1 MMMREHEISDVTP
14 EDETTSMYQCRCRAA
29 DPDSDADDHWKNV
42 RIEEVDAIASSTIH
56 KLLENH
62 SKVAVTVNLKES
74 ALKNLC
80 YDG

>member
-42 RIEEVDAIASSTIH
+42 RRYRRGGRHCEFNNSQATGESFEGRCDGESERVCLK
-56 KLLENH
+56 KLML
-62 SKVAVTVNLKES
+62 
-74 ALKNLC
+74 
-80 YDG
+80 